1 MSGVTLTIGEAD
13 FQILFNMINE
23 TTGGAFDL
31 TGFVSRLF
39 IKTTDFATD
48 IVPGGIALTIVGVVT
63 DGVLSWAVQASHI
76 PTSAGQFYGQ
86 IVHTNSGSGEIRKS
100 RRFNIQVERSLSS

>member
-1 MSGVTLTIGEAD
+1 MVGVTLTIGEAD

-31 TGFVSRLF
+31 TNFACRLF

-48 IVPGGIALTIVGVVT
+48 IVPGGIVLVPSLPPT
-63 DGVLSWAVQASHI
+63 DGILSWAVQASHI
-76 PTSAGQFYGQ
+76 PTSAGQYYGQ
-86 IVHTNSGSGEIRKS
+86 IVMTNGTTSEIRKS
-100 RRFNIQVERSLSS
+100 RRFNIAVERSLN